1 MIQIDAKFIG
11 KYINESIYLAILI
24 SSMLILSSPILL
36 MISLFVERL
45 PVRAPVE
52 QEVRKNVKSTTHLY
66 L

>member
-1 MIQIDAKFIG
+1 MI
-11 KYINESIYLAILI
+11 L
-24 SSMLILSSPILL
+24 
-36 MISLFVERL
+36 LFVERL